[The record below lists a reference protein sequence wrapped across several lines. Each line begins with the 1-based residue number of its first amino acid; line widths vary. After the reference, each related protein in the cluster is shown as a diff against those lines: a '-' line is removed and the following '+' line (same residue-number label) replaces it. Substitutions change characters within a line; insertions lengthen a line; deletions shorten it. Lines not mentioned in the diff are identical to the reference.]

1 MNKKH
6 SATKKRWLI
15 LSLPFF
21 FYFSLFTFH
30 FSLFISCVDTQEYD
44 DTAEGNFEALWQVID
59 EHYCFFDYKHNAY
72 GLDWPTIYNKYKV
85 RARSGISSYQLFEVL
100 TDMLAELRD
109 GHVNLYT
116 SFDNGRY
123 WNWHEDYPT
132 NFSDTLQ
139 RRYLGT
145 DYHIASGIR
154 YRILD
159 DNIGYAYCGSFAT
172 EIGENALTEIITHL
186 ALCDGLILDIRNNG
200 GGNLTYA
207 ERLAAR
213 FCNEKT
219 LVGYMQ
225 HKTGKG
231 HNDFSDMEPQ
241 YIEPSARVRW
251 QKQVVVLTNRSVFS
265 AANDFVKC
273 MNCFPQV
280 KTVGDKTGGGAGL
293 PFTST
298 LPNGWTVRFSA
309 CPSYDRD
316 RQQVEFGI
324 EPDYSVSLTDK
335 DFRKGKDS
343 LIEFARKLL
352 VE

>member
-1 MNKKH
+1 MKK
-6 SATKKRWLI
+6 KYI
-15 LSLPFF
+15 LYLLLLMTVPVS
-21 FYFSLFTFH
+21 FTA
-30 FSLFISCVDTQEYD
+30 CVDED
-44 DTAEGNFEALWQVID
+44 EFPDTPEGNFEALWKIID
-59 EHYCFFDYKHNAY
+59 EHYCFFDYKQHEY
-72 GLDWPTIYNKYKV
+72 GLDWQAIYNKYNV
-85 RARSGISSYQLFEVL
+85 RAREGISSYQLFEVL

-116 SFDNGRY
+116 AYDNGRY
-123 WNWHEDYPT
+123 WAWREDYPT

-145 DYHIASGIR
+145 DYHITASIR

-159 DNIGYAYCGSFAT
+159 DNIGYLYYESFAND
-172 EIGENALTEIITHL
+172 IGEGGLNEIINHF
-186 ALCDGLILDIRNNG
+186 AFCNGLIVDIRSNG
-200 GGNLTYA
+200 GGNLTNA

-231 HNDFSDMEPQ
+231 HSDFSGMEPQ
-241 YIEPSARVRW
+241 YIEPSSNLRW
-251 QKQVVVLTNRSVFS
+251 QKPVVVLTNRGVFS
-265 AANDFVKC
+265 AANDFVKY
-273 MNCFPQV
+273 MKCFPNV
-280 KTVGDKTGGGAGL
+280 KIVGDQTGGGAGL
-293 PFTST
+293 PFTNS

-309 CPSYDRD
+309 CPSYDKD

-324 EPDYSVSLTDK
+324 RPDYEVSQTDA
-335 DFRKGKDS
+335 DFLAGKDS

-352 VE
+352 AE